1 MQKEHLKSLNSI
13 EKEQVDLQAQ
23 QPDAKKLKLNDDDFN
38 TSSLTESEK
47 QKSKSK
53 YCIFKRRKK
62 KFKY

>member
-13 EKEQVDLQAQ
+13 EKEQVELQAQ
-23 QPDAKKLKLNDDDFN
+23 QPDVKKFKLNDEFN

-53 YCIFKRRKK
+53 YYIFGKIQI
-62 KFKY
+62 Y

>member
-23 QPDAKKLKLNDDDFN
+23 QPDAKKLKLNDDFN
-38 TSSLTESEK
+38 TSSLIESEK

-53 YCIFKRRKK
+53 
-62 KFKY
+62 